1 MSLPHQ
7 ILKRYWKFS
16 KFRPHQLE
24 IIEAVLD
31 QQDCIALLPTAGG
44 KSICFQIPALIKE
57 GICIVISPLIALMQD
72 QVKGLNAKGI
82 KATALTNLD
91 HLGDLERILDNCIY
105 GDYKFLYL
113 SPERLQNTLV
123 QERIKSMDVHLIA
136 VDEAHCISQW
146 GHDFRPAYRSIK
158 DIRSLCPKATVLAL
172 TATATKKVICDI
184 DEQLAL
190 KQSKLF
196 KGSFFRKNLSYKT
209 IIFEDKNFKIKALL
223 KNNKQSAIVYTS
235 SRRATQ
241 QLAQMLNLNGISSGY
256 YHGGLSN
263 KEKEHQY
270 NQWISDKTNV
280 IVATNAFGMGID
292 KANVSLVVHT
302 DIPESLEH
310 YFQEAGRAGRNQDK
324 AEAVLLI
331 GTNDIQNTQKWRID
345 QIVDV
350 TYIKLIYKKL
360 FTYFQI
366 AYGELSEEKHGFNFD
381 AFCTLYG
388 LAKRKTYNSLKIL
401 ERHGLIVFEEYFKNK
416 VTIFFLVNHNTLHKS
431 FEHNDK
437 LRLIVTSI
445 LRTYE
450 GVNSQETNIDIG
462 KVAKTLHL
470 NEDEIIENLN
480 ALDAKEIVR
489 FKCGNSDAQIT
500 FVQPREDDRAIN
512 RISKMV
518 STQNKNKLKK
528 IKAVIHYI
536 ENNSVCKSQ
545 QLLRYFDE
553 PESMPCGTCNVCTE
567 NKGRSHNSFEKD
579 NVVLILEAL
588 KVKPMTS
595 RELVSNLSI
604 SSNEVIAILRHLL
617 EVEQIQQSQINE
629 FQIKC
634 P

>member
-1 MSLPHQ
+1 
-7 ILKRYWKFS
+7 
-16 KFRPHQLE
+16 
-24 IIEAVLD
+24 
-31 QQDCIALLPTAGG
+31 
-44 KSICFQIPALIKE
+44 
-57 GICIVISPLIALMQD
+57 
-72 QVKGLNAKGI
+72 
-82 KATALTNLD
+82 
-91 HLGDLERILDNCIY
+91 
-105 GDYKFLYL
+105 
-113 SPERLQNTLV
+113 
-123 QERIKSMDVHLIA
+123 MDVHLIA

-158 DIRSLCPKATVLAL
+158 DIRGLCPKATILAL
-172 TATATKKVICDI
+172 TATATKKVIFDI

-209 IIFEDKNFKIKALL
+209 MIFEDKNFKIKALL
-223 KNNKQSAIVYTS
+223 KTNKQSAIVYTS

-331 GTNDIQNTQKWRID
+331 GTNDIQNTKKWRID

-350 TYIKLIYKKL
+350 PYIKLIYKKL
-360 FTYFQI
+360 CAYFQI
-366 AYGELSEEKHGFNFD
+366 PYGELSEEKHGFNFD

-388 LAKRKTYNSLKIL
+388 LAKRKTYNSLKVL
-401 ERHGLIVFEEYFKNK
+401 ERHGLIVFEEYFKK
-416 VTIFFLVNHNTLHKS
+416 KATIFFLVNHNTLQKS

-500 FVQPREDDRAIN
+500 FIQPREDDRAIN
-512 RISKMV
+512 RISKVV

-545 QLLRYFDE
+545 QLLTYFDE
-553 PESMPCGTCNVCTE
+553 PESMPCGTCNVCRE
-567 NKGRSHNSFEKD
+567 NKGRSHNNFEKD
-579 NVVLILEAL
+579 NVDLILEAL